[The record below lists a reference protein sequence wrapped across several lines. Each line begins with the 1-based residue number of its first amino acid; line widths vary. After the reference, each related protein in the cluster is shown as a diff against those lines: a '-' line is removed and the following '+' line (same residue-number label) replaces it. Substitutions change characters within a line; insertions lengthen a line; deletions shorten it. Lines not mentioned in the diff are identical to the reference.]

1 MSLVQNRLARYF
13 NPLFK
18 HYLGYGYVKV
28 LLKGLYL
35 VTLALIYRIRNFVNY
50 RWQLNLTWG
59 NNRLP
64 YTDPLFII
72 SL

>member
-1 MSLVQNRLARYF
+1 MSLVQNKLARF
-13 NPLFK
+13 FKPLFK

-35 VTLALIYRIRNFVNY
+35 VTLALIYRIGNFLNY
-50 RWQLNLTWG
+50 RWQLNLTLG
-59 NNRLP
+59 NNQLP
-64 YTDPLFII
+64 YTEPLFII

>member
-1 MSLVQNRLARYF
+1 MQWLR
-13 NPLFK
+13 
-18 HYLGYGYVKV
+18 KV

-35 VTLALIYRIRNFVNY
+35 VTIVPIYRIGNFLNY

-59 NNRLP
+59 NNQLP
-64 YTDPLFII
+64 YTEPLFLI